1 LTLTLT
7 KCRGGDNA
15 GELPN
20 GAAHPEPAGD
30 APFRHAGVD
39 RAPIHGNHW
48 SRRCDLSEKRLLVID
63 DDPAI
68 TDIVRRVA
76 EGLGFD
82 VRTTVRADEFAEIY
96 ESFQPTVVVLDL
108 VMPEVDGVEL
118 AHWLAHVGS
127 TARVIFLTGHNPR
140 FTDAAR
146 ALADS
151 GDLTSVITLTKPVR
165 IAVLRQALS

>member
-1 LTLTLT
+1 LVEEDPTLS
-7 KCRGGDNA
+7 A
-15 GELPN
+15 
-20 GAAHPEPAGD
+20 
-30 APFRHAGVD
+30 
-39 RAPIHGNHW
+39 
-48 SRRCDLSEKRLLVID
+48 KRLLVID

-68 TDIVRRVA
+68 MDIVRRVA

-96 ESFQPTVVVLDL
+96 ESFKPTVVVLDL

-127 TARVIFLTGHNPR
+127 KARVVFLTGHNPR

-165 IAVLRQALS
+165 VAVLRQALS